1 LLLGITL
8 SANENQLMIH
18 SEFFM
23 VMGINLGSLEFMGCG
38 NEIQIKFDLIIGVLN
53 NVEGNF

>member
-1 LLLGITL
+1 
-8 SANENQLMIH
+8 MIH